1 MGDQDRYMPLQPSET
16 GTPQMRVR
24 YVESLL
30 QKHGRPCPLGL
41 IRWTE
46 AVAGSVELAGALECN
61 SAWSRDEQCSSVTRT
76 APCHAGKERCRQAWR
91 PSQSKSVPS
100 SPHLSEHVIST
111 TTREVLVMKPRTTAA
126 TFALAAALGL
136 GLSAPA
142 RAQAPDP
149 CSVFLCMSSM
159 TGFGTPSPECAA
171 PIATFHAI
179 QVWSPAF
186 NSPATAA
193 ARRVYLT
200 TCPGAT
206 APNQAIL
213 EAIIAKWGYRP

>member
-1 MGDQDRYMPLQPSET
+1 MKL
-16 GTPQMRVR
+16 
-24 YVESLL
+24 
-30 QKHGRPCPLGL
+30 
-41 IRWTE
+41 
-46 AVAGSVELAGALECN
+46 
-61 SAWSRDEQCSSVTRT
+61 RT
-76 APCHAGKERCRQAWR
+76 IA
-91 PSQSKSVPS
+91 
-100 SPHLSEHVIST
+100 T
-111 TTREVLVMKPRTTAA
+111 

-149 CSVFLCMSSM
+149 CSVFLCMASM
-159 TGFGTPSPECAA
+159 VAPSAPGGPACAA

-186 NSPATAA
+186 NPPATAA
-193 ARRVYLT
+193 ARLVYLT